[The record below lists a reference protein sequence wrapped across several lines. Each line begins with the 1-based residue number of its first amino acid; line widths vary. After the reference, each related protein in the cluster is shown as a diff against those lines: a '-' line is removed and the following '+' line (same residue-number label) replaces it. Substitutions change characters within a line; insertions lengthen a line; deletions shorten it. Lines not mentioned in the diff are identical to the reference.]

1 MMLTIITPTYNRKN
15 LLNKLY
21 DSLKNQTSHE
31 FEWIIVDDGSSD
43 GTKES
48 VKNIKEN
55 ATIDINYIYKENGG
69 KHTAINVGAK
79 QAKGELITIIDSDD
93 TLLPDA
99 VETINSDWLKY
110 KDNKS
115 LAGLSYKRKLI
126 NPIATATKND
136 TVEGISNPIKIANDG
151 IQQDRAFVYRREVW
165 LEFPFPE
172 INGENFLREAC
183 FFYDVAR
190 KYDTLYINKEVRVTE
205 YMNDGLTY
213 NIFKKEI
220 TNPKGEMI
228 NHEKMLSKDF
238 KLSIRLR
245 EAIVYNTFANFA
257 KIDFFSRLPKGKGF
271 IVTITKIPGD
281 LLYIKWRK
289 RYDEVQKNDNKQGM
303 KE

>member
-43 GTKES
+43 GTKEN
-48 VKNIKEN
+48 VKSIKES

-69 KHTAINVGAK
+69 KHTAINVGVK
-79 QAKGELITIIDSDD
+79 HAKGELITIIDSDD

-136 TVEGISNPIKIANDG
+136 TVEGISNPI
-151 IQQDRAFVYRREVW
+151 
-165 LEFPFPE
+165 
-172 INGENFLREAC
+172 
-183 FFYDVAR
+183 
-190 KYDTLYINKEVRVTE
+190 
-205 YMNDGLTY
+205 
-213 NIFKKEI
+213 
-220 TNPKGEMI
+220 
-228 NHEKMLSKDF
+228 
-238 KLSIRLR
+238 
-245 EAIVYNTFANFA
+245 
-257 KIDFFSRLPKGKGF
+257 
-271 IVTITKIPGD
+271 
-281 LLYIKWRK
+281 
-289 RYDEVQKNDNKQGM
+289 
-303 KE
+303 